1 MKATKI
7 ISACAVLVALASCS
21 NDHVISQP
29 GAEDTPIRIQ
39 ANVGAVTTKAAY
51 NLLESTFSSGDAINV
66 YIGENTSNTST
77 SSGGAYTSTVYSY
90 TGSTFTTTN
99 TQYFP
104 ANGNGIDVWGVYPS
118 TVNESSTSQDF
129 SIKNDQTSDADYKA
143 SDLMFATELINK
155 KKNDQIRLTFAHQ
168 LSKIIVKLA
177 QETGVNANLTDAVI
191 KLTNVSTKV
200 PLTKVDNTGI
210 TLGTASTDPQ
220 YISEL
225 IIGKYEATNGTA
237 AIVIPQSTT
246 GMSFKVE
253 LVGGGTYTASMPAS
267 TTDFVAN
274 KAYTFNLTLKANGI
288 NVSADIAPWTS
299 GTGGNGD
306 ATLN

>member
-29 GAEDTPIRIQ
+29 GAEDTPIHIQ

-77 SSGGAYTSTVYSY
+77 SSEGPYTSMVYSY
-90 TGSTFTTTN
+90 TSSTFTPTD

-104 ANGNGIDVWGVYPS
+104 ANGHGIDVWGVYPS
-118 TVNESSTSQDF
+118 TITESTPDF
-129 SIKNDQTSDADYKA
+129 TIQSDQTDDDKYKK
-143 SDLMFATELINK
+143 SDLMFATEKTNQKKGAPISLI
-155 KKNDQIRLTFAHQ
+155 FAHK
-168 LSKIIVKLA
+168 LSKIIVKLDK
-177 QETGVNANLTDAVI
+177 EPGVNADLTDAVI

-210 TLGTASTDPQ
+210 TLGRASTN
-220 YISEL
+220 SEDIKEL
-225 IIGKYEATNGTA
+225 TIGKYEATNGTA

-288 NVSADIAPWTS
+288 NVTASIAAWTPED
-299 GTGGNGD
+299 GGSGD
-306 ATLN
+306 ATLQ

>member
-29 GAEDTPIRIQ
+29 GAEDTPIHIQ

-104 ANGNGIDVWGVYPS
+104 ANGHGIDVWGVYPS
-118 TVNESSTSQDF
+118 TITESTPDF
-129 SIKNDQTSDADYKA
+129 TIQSDQTDDDKYKK
-143 SDLMFATELINK
+143 SDLMFATEKTNQK
-155 KKNDQIRLTFAHQ
+155 KGAPISLTFAHQ

-177 QETGVNANLTDAVI
+177 QEAGVNADLTNAEI

-200 PLTKVDNTGI
+200 PLTKVDHTGI
-210 TLGTASTDPQ
+210 LLGTASTNSQD
-220 YISEL
+220 ISEL
-225 IIGKYEATNGTA
+225 TIGKYEATGTA
-237 AIVIPQSTT
+237 AIVIPQSTA
-246 GMSFKVE
+246 GMSFKVV
-253 LVGGGTYTASMPAS
+253 LAGGGTYTAAIPSDPGNFA
-267 TTDFVAN
+267 AN
-274 KAYTFNLTLKANGI
+274 TAYTYTLTLKANGI
-288 NVSADIAPWTS
+288 NISAQIATWGTQ
-299 GTGGNGD
+299 TGGSGD
-306 ATLN
+306 AILQ